1 MSDVIVGVDI
11 GTTKVS
17 TVIGKTNNAGEVEI
31 LGKGIEACTGI
42 KKGIIVDIDATSN
55 SIQSCV
61 KKAEAQAEMKV
72 VSAYVNISGLHVE
85 IINHKTYANITNDN
99 KEISR
104 HDVEK
109 LLYSAGTITIAD
121 DSEIIDVVPRQFIV
135 DGYDGIN
142 DPVGMKGTKLEGDFD
157 VVVGKIIS
165 VQNIVRSMEKAG
177 IRVDGLIAEGFS
189 AGECLLLPDEKDM
202 GVILIDV
209 GGGTTEISVFKDE
222 KLVMNKCLPVGGD
235 HITNDLSIA
244 LKMTYSESEKIK
256 RQFQLALTT
265 LIKNDQEISV
275 SDLSES
281 YKKNIKV
288 SDAIEVIEAR
298 VYEIFTLCK
307 DLVNKN
313 CPGNYGAGVVLSGNG
328 IASLDGAM
336 QIAYEIF
343 DIPVRVAASK
353 VRNIPTLD
361 YCTAAGIVK
370 YIARQDKE
378 ASTIS
383 IKSMPKTNKK
393 VKERTFL
400 KKVIAA
406 LKDFFY

>member
-11 GTTKVS
+11 GTSKVS

-31 LGKGIEACTGI
+31 LGKGIEVCTGV

-55 SIQSCV
+55 AIQSSV
-61 KKAEAQAEMKV
+61 RKAESQAEMKV
-72 VSAYVNISGLHVE
+72 VSAYVNISGLHVD
-85 IINHKTYANITNDN
+85 IINHKTFTNITSES
-99 KEISR
+99 KEITR

-109 LLYSAGTITIAD
+109 LLYSAGTVTIAD

-135 DGYDGIN
+135 DGYDGIT

-157 VVVGKIIS
+157 VVIGKIIS

-177 IRVDGLIAEGFS
+177 IRVDGLIAEGFA

-202 GVILIDV
+202 GVIFIDV

-244 LKMTYSESEKIK
+244 LKMTYSESEKLK

-265 LIKNDQEISV
+265 LIKHDQEITV

-281 YKKNIKV
+281 FKKNIRV
-288 SDAIEVIEAR
+288 SDAIAVIEAR

-307 DLVNKN
+307 ELVDKN

-343 DIPVRVAASK
+343 DIPVRVASSK
-353 VRNIPTLD
+353 VKNIPTLD

-370 YIARQDKE
+370 YISKQDKE

-383 IKSMPKTNKK
+383 IKSIPKPNKK

-400 KKVIAA
+400 KKAIAA

>member
-1 MSDVIVGVDI
+1 VSDVIVGVDI

-17 TVIGKTNNAGEVEI
+17 TVIGKTNSTGEIEI
-31 LGKGIEACTGI
+31 LGKGIESCSGI
-42 KKGIIVDIDATSN
+42 KKGIIVDIDATSS
-55 SIQSCV
+55 SIQSAV
-61 KKAEAQAEMKV
+61 RKAEAQAEVKV
-72 VSAYVNISGLHVE
+72 VSAYVNISGLHVD
-85 IINHKTYANITNDN
+85 IINHKTYTNIMNDN

-109 LLYSAGTITIAD
+109 LLYSAGTISISE

-165 VQNIVRSMEKAG
+165 VRNIVRSMEKAG
-177 IRVDGLIAEGFS
+177 IRVDGLIAEGFT
-189 AGECLLLPDEKDM
+189 AGECILLPDEKDM

-209 GGGTTEISVFKDE
+209 GGGTTEVSVYKEE
-222 KLVMNKCLPVGGD
+222 KLVMNKCIPVGGD

-256 RQFQLALTT
+256 RQFQLALTA

-281 YKKNIKV
+281 FKKNIKV

-298 VYEIFTLCK
+298 VYEIFSLCREM
-307 DLVNKN
+307 VNEN
-313 CPGNYGAGVVLSGNG
+313 CPGSYGAGVVLSGNG
-328 IASLDGAM
+328 IAPLDGAM
-336 QIAYEIF
+336 QLAYDVF
-343 DIPVRVAASK
+343 DIPVRVAVPK
-353 VRNIPTLD
+353 LKNINTLE
-361 YCTAAGIVK
+361 YCTAAGMVK
-370 YIARQDKE
+370 YIARLDKE
-378 ASTIS
+378 GSTIS
-383 IKSMPKTNKK
+383 IKSLPKTNRKTRDK
-393 VKERTFL
+393 TFL
-400 KKVIAA
+400 KKALSA
-406 LKDFFY
+406 LKEFFY

>member
-11 GTTKVS
+11 GTSKVS
-17 TVIGKTNNAGEVEI
+17 TVIGKTNNTGEVEI
-31 LGKGIEACTGI
+31 LGKGIESCSGI

-55 SIQSCV
+55 SIQSSV
-61 KKAEAQAEMKV
+61 RKAEAQAELKV
-72 VSAYVNISGLHVE
+72 GSAYVNISGLHVD
-85 IINHKTYANITNDN
+85 IINHKTYTNIVSDSR
-99 KEISR
+99 EISR

-109 LLYSAGTITIAD
+109 LLYAAGTISIPD

-177 IRVDGLIAEGFS
+177 IKVDGLIAEGFAS
-189 AGECLLLPDEKDM
+189 GECILLPDEKDM
-202 GVILIDV
+202 GVILIDI
-209 GGGTTEISVFKDE
+209 GGGTTEISVYKDE

-244 LKMTYSESEKIK
+244 LKMTYAESEKIK

-275 SDLSES
+275 NDLSES
-281 YKKNIKV
+281 FKKNIKV

-298 VYEIFTLCK
+298 VYEIFSLCK
-307 DLVNKN
+307 DLVNTN

-328 IASLDGAM
+328 ISTLDGAM
-336 QIAYEIF
+336 QIAYDIF
-343 DIPVRVAASK
+343 DIPVRVAAPK

-361 YCTAAGIVK
+361 YCTAAGMVK

-383 IKSMPKTNKK
+383 IKSIPKTNKK
-393 VKERTFL
+393 VREKTFL
-400 KKVIAA
+400 KKVISA
-406 LKDFFY
+406 LKEFFY

>member
-31 LGKGIEACTGI
+31 LGKGIEACAGI

-55 SIQSCV
+55 SIQSSV

-85 IINHKTYANITNDN
+85 IINHKTYTNITNDN

-157 VVVGKIIS
+157 VVIGKIIS

-281 YKKNIKV
+281 FKKNIKV

-336 QIAYEIF
+336 QIAYEVF

-383 IKSMPKTNKK
+383 IKSIPKTNKK

-400 KKVIAA
+400 KKAIAA